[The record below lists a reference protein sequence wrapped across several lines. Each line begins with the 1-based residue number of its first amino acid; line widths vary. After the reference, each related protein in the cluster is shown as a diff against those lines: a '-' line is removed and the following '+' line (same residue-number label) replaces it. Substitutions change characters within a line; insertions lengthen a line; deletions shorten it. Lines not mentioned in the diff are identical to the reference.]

1 MLAIGFENFV
11 PKEQVMAILN
21 MDSNAICVY
30 AKNLPQ
36 ELLVSACKNR
46 KARSLVIQRSGLA
59 VKSAIESAIES
70 TTLRGRFTGEIRYG
84 REDTSKESEGD

>member
-21 MDSNAICVY
+21 MDSNAMCIY
-30 AKNLPQ
+30 ARNLPQ

-46 KARSLVIQRSGLA
+46 KARSIVILRSGLA
-59 VKSAIESAIES
+59 VKSAIES